1 MPDMRLALTDQ
12 AISKLPLAPKGGQ
25 YRARDTELAGF
36 MVLVGTRS
44 KAFAIQAEFWREGV
58 RELQVRMKLG
68 EVGQISTR
76 DARKKAKEAL
86 GCVARGERPGEPAK
100 PVKIEQITLRQA
112 WERYRD
118 AHMRRKERSEATIRS
133 YQDHVERL
141 MRDWL
146 DLPLKTL
153 GDNPRL
159 VADRHDQLTTKRG
172 PSVGNGCMRTLRAI
186 YNHARKA
193 ARELPPD
200 NPTMAVDWNV
210 EKRRDTA
217 LGAEDL
223 PQWFLEAGRLRHPIR
238 REFQLFMLLSGSR
251 PGALMQARIEDLD
264 VRRRILHIPRPKGGA
279 KRAFDIPLSRPMILC
294 LVRAM
299 RASRMMHPKQ
309 AETWIF
315 AAASEPGHLI
325 EHKEARSKLSK
336 WGNDLRQSYRTL
348 GQAVELSD
356 IDMHLLMNHSL
367 PGVNAGYIT
376 RAKLLSSHLRSAQD
390 KLSDFII
397 ETGTASKP
405 ADGPRERAWPL
416 LPSRRLGD
424 ARLDPT
430 PPDPRIGRPRKR
442 VQAKPGNS
450 EAQASA

>member
-1 MPDMRLALTDQ
+1 MQDVRLALTDQ
-12 AISKLPLAPKGGQ
+12 AISKLPLAEGGSTA
-25 YRARDTELAGF
+25 RATQSS
-36 MVLVGTRS
+36 LVSWCWSARGLRPS
-44 KAFAIQAEFWREGV
+44 LSRPSSGGGGV

-68 EVGQISTR
+68 DVGQISTR

-118 AHMRRKERSEATIRS
+118 AHMRRKKRSEATIRS

-146 DLPLKTL
+146 ELPLKTL

-264 VRRRILHIPRPKGGA
+264 IRRRILHIPRPKGGA

-336 WGNDLRQSYRTL
+336 WGNGLRQSYRTL

-356 IDMHLLMNHSL
+356 IVLVL
-367 PGVNAGYIT
+367 
-376 RAKLLSSHLRSAQD
+376 AQD
-390 KLSDFII
+390 LVVR
-397 ETGTASKP
+397 P
-405 ADGPRERAWPL
+405 AIKDWKGVEPLYDGVDRRIVPRPL
-416 LPSRRLGD
+416 APL
-424 ARLDPT
+424 
-430 PPDPRIGRPRKR
+430 
-442 VQAKPGNS
+442 
-450 EAQASA
+450 